1 MGWLVK
7 FKPDLNTLLLI
18 LTVAAESV
26 LIPGHSQSI
35 VTKVT
40 TDTVLTLSAFYLPTP
55 QNERVKLVL
64 LSLLERWGNW
74 DPE

>member
-7 FKPDLNTLLLI
+7 FKLDLNTLLLI
-18 LTVAAESV
+18 LTVAAENV

-35 VTKVT
+35 VRKVT
-40 TDTVLTLSAFYLPTP
+40 TDTVLTLSAFYLSTP
-55 QNERVKLVL
+55 QNEPVKLVL
-64 LSLLERWGNW
+64 LPLFERWGNW